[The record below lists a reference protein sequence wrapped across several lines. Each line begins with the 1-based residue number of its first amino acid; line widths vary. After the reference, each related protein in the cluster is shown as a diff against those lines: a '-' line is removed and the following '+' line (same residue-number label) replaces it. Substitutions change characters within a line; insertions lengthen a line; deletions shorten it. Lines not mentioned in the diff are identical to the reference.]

1 MLPPDPRPDE
11 EIEEEVNGGEDM
23 GVQDPPEDVEEE
35 EPVEE
40 AVDGDEDLELE
51 PEPVQAQPKGK
62 SKDENMAALRRAEQ
76 AARDRADKAERELA
90 EARRPQPRQEDPQA
104 EARRLQAMT
113 PEQRIQHYAAVAEER
128 ITRATAVGQFQAA
141 DQADRASFAVRT
153 ASDPRVAKYAQEVET
168 RLHQLRQNG
177 ANASREDMLRY
188 IIGERVMANAPKAK
202 KQQAAAKETIRQQTT
217 SPERPKGDTGGK
229 RRVDEKTAR
238 AKRLDGVRL

>member
-1 MLPPDPRPDE
+1 MLEDPDPRLDE
-11 EIEEEVNGGEDM
+11 ELEEEL
-23 GVQDPPEDVEEE
+23 PETSETPEPEVEEE
-35 EPVEE
+35 EPVDEP
-40 AVDGDEDLELE
+40 VDDEPELND
-51 PEPVQAQPKGK
+51 EPVQVQPKGK

-76 AARDRADKAERELA
+76 TARERADKAERELA

-113 PEQRIQHYAAVAEER
+113 PEQRIQHFAAVAEER

-168 RLHQLRQNG
+168 RLHQLRQGG

-188 IIGERVMANAPKAK
+188 IIGERVMANAPKVK

-217 SPERPKGDTGGK
+217 NPERPKGDTGGK